1 MNVYR
6 KEPSSGSTKVWD
18 ACSVA
23 KLYLTLLW
31 DAQRGRYHLP
41 LFFRGCP
48 ASGSGNVPGYSRKWT
63 RRLLLGQ
70 EKARECIYWGGG
82 QNDKLGLIDF
92 CPAFPHLGHLDRI
105 PSSPAVLVSRWLK
118 TSSLYHPPT
127 VTSQSCLS
135 LPQRAHGFPCLRK
148 IPHLK
153 GILGARS
160 GVG

>member
-48 ASGSGNVPGYSRKWT
+48 ASGSGNVPGYSRKWP

-70 EKARECIYWGGG
+70 EKARELHILGGG
-82 QNDKLGLIDF
+82 TERQVG
-92 CPAFPHLGHLDRI
+92 
-105 PSSPAVLVSRWLK
+105 
-118 TSSLYHPPT
+118 
-127 VTSQSCLS
+127 
-135 LPQRAHGFPCLRK
+135 AH
-148 IPHLK
+148 
-153 GILGARS
+153 
-160 GVG
+160 